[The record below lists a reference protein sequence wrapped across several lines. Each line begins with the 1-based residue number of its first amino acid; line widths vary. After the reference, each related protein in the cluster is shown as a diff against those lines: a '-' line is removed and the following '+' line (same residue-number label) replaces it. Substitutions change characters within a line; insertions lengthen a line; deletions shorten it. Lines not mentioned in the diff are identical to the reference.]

1 MVFVPLVLIAL
12 YVNQITNF
20 TNETFK
26 SFVLRKTESDDKVED
41 NEDED
46 IDELRVKDEDD
57 TDDGDDTIKLNDED
71 DISLM
76 SVNTLF

>member
-20 TNETFK
+20 TKETFK

-41 NEDED
+41 NEDEG
-46 IDELRVKDEDD
+46 IDELSVKDE
-57 TDDGDDTIKLNDED
+57 E
-71 DISLM
+71 
-76 SVNTLF
+76 